1 MALTVNSNI
10 ASLNAQR
17 NLNKSSA
24 ELGISL
30 QRLSTGL
37 RINSA
42 KDDAAGLA
50 IAERFTTQIRG
61 LNQAARNANDGIS
74 LAQTAEGALGGVTN
88 LLQRIRE
95 LAVQSS
101 NATNSA
107 TDRAALQT
115 EVTQLVAEID
125 RVANTTS
132 FNSVNLLDG
141 SFTAQAFQVGAN
153 ANQTVSISSIA
164 DVNTDALGQ
173 NSTASAAGT
182 AIAATGIAAG
192 DLTVN
197 GNAVAATAG
206 DASLIAAAIEAAASD
221 VTATATNAQTAITF
235 ADVVG
240 TEASAATPTTLSPGA
255 YTAAVANA
263 SGEVF
268 TIDIDGIQLY
278 TETSTA
284 ASDTVTAAELD
295 TALGTF
301 LSNNSGYSAT
311 GSFVAG
317 DLVLSKA
324 DGTDMA
330 INITSN
336 FAGTAGSFA
345 NATSSTNGTP
355 AVTAVP
361 PTYTLEIDGN
371 TLDFSSVGAD
381 GRITGAEV
389 ATLIDAISG
398 YTASYSGTDLSI
410 TKADGSNIVL
420 SESGADSGASEGLTG
435 GTGTANSVTYRGTI
449 SVTSNGVDLVI
460 GGTNPGNAGLTA
472 GTTAASLVANSGVDS
487 IDISTAAGSQT
498 AIDIVDRA
506 LNSVNSSRASLGALQ
521 NRFEAVV
528 ANIGITSENLSAA
541 RARIQDADFAAE
553 TANLTRNQIL
563 QQAGV
568 SILAQANSLPQLALS
583 LLQ

>member
-1 MALTVNSNI
+1 MALIINSNI

-17 NLNKSSA
+17 NLTRSSG
-24 ELGISL
+24 ELAISL

-101 NATNSA
+101 NATNSD

-115 EVTQLVAEID
+115 EVNQLVAEID

-153 ANQTVSISSIA
+153 ANQTVTISSIA
-164 DVNTDALGQ
+164 DVNTDVLGL
-173 NSTASAAGT
+173 GT
-182 AIAATGIAAG
+182 AATVNGGAIATGGIAAG
-192 DLTVN
+192 DLTIN

-221 VTATATNAQTAITF
+221 VTATATNAQTAIAF

-240 TEASAATPTTLSPGA
+240 TAATAGSYGGA
-255 YTAAVANA
+255 TAAVPAGGDYSGAGDALAFDVSVDGGAAQTINLNGTYADRAAIISAINSQLTGATA
-263 SGEVF
+263 SV
-268 TIDIDGIQLY
+268 DG
-278 TETSTA
+278 
-284 ASDTVTAAELD
+284 
-295 TALGTF
+295 
-301 LSNNSGYSAT
+301 SNN
-311 GSFVAG
+311 
-317 DLVLSKA
+317 LV
-324 DGTDMA
+324 
-330 INITSN
+330 ITSN
-336 FAGTAGSFA
+336 TTGSSSSVTVSNIQPGTNTTDFVTGGSSTAGTDAVAPNYSLSIDGTALDLTSAGSD
-345 NATSSTNGTP
+345 GT
-355 AVTAVP
+355 
-361 PTYTLEIDGN
+361 
-371 TLDFSSVGAD
+371 
-381 GRITGAEV
+381 ITGTEV
-389 ATLIDAISG
+389 ASLIDALSG
-398 YTASYSGTDLSI
+398 YTASFAGGNLSI

-420 SESGADSGASEGLTG
+420 EESGTDSDANEGLNG
-435 GTGTANSVTYRGTI
+435 DGTNNPYTATYIGTI
-449 SVTSNGVDLVI
+449 SVTSNNADLVI
-460 GGTNPGNAGLTA
+460 GGNNPGNAGLTA
-472 GTTAASLVANSGVDS
+472 GTTTASTAANTAVAN
-487 IDISTAAGSQT
+487 IDISTASGSQT
-498 AIDIVDRA
+498 AIEIIDRA
-506 LNSVNSSRASLGALQ
+506 LTSVNSSRAALGAMQ

-528 ANIGITSENLSAA
+528 TNIGITSENLSAA

-553 TANLTRNQIL
+553 TARLTRNQIL

-568 SILAQANSLPQLALS
+568 SILAQANSLPQLALT

>member
-1 MALTVNSNI
+1 MALIINSNI

-17 NLNKSSA
+17 NLTRSSG
-24 ELGISL
+24 ELAISL

-101 NATNSA
+101 NATNSD

-115 EVTQLVAEID
+115 EVNQLVAEID

-153 ANQTVSISSIA
+153 ANQTVTISSIA
-164 DVNTDALGQ
+164 DVNTDVLGL
-173 NSTASAAGT
+173 GT
-182 AIAATGIAAG
+182 AATVNGGTIATGGIAAG
-192 DLTVN
+192 DLTIN

-221 VTATATNAQTAITF
+221 VTATATNAQTAIAF

-240 TEASAATPTTLSPGA
+240 TAATAGT
-255 YTAAVANA
+255 YT
-263 SGEVF
+263 G
-268 TIDIDGIQLY
+268 
-278 TETSTA
+278 STA
-284 ASDTVTAAELD
+284 ITVFD
-295 TALGTF
+295 
-301 LSNNSGYSAT
+301 YST
-311 GSFVAG
+311 DSVSFQV
-317 DLVLSKA
+317 
-324 DGTDMA
+324 
-330 INITSN
+330 
-336 FAGTAGSFA
+336 
-345 NATSSTNGTP
+345 
-355 AVTAVP
+355 
-361 PTYTLEIDGN
+361 DGN
-371 TLDFSSVGAD
+371 TVTLNGNYTNAAGVASEIQTQLDAVTPGTYTVGVENGTDKLVISTVATGASATQPVLSNYNGDVDGNGTTVSDQFTTGTGSDGAD
-381 GRITGAEV
+381 AVAPNYSLSIDGTALDLTSAGSDGTITGAEV
-389 ATLIDAISG
+389 ASLIDALSG
-398 YTASYSGTDLSI
+398 YTASFAGGNLSI

-420 SESGADSGASEGLTG
+420 EESGTDSDANEGLNG
-435 GTGTANSVTYRGTI
+435 DGTNNPYTATYIGTI
-449 SVTSNGVDLVI
+449 SVTSNNADLVI
-460 GGTNPGNAGLTA
+460 GGNNPGNAGLTA
-472 GTTAASLVANSGVDS
+472 GTTTASTVANSAVAN
-487 IDISTAAGSQT
+487 IDISTASGSQT
-498 AIDIVDRA
+498 AIEIIDRA
-506 LNSVNSSRASLGALQ
+506 LTSVNSSRAALGAMQ

-528 ANIGITSENLSAA
+528 TNIGITSENLSAA

-553 TANLTRNQIL
+553 TARLTRNQIL

-568 SILAQANSLPQLALS
+568 SILAQANSLPQLALT